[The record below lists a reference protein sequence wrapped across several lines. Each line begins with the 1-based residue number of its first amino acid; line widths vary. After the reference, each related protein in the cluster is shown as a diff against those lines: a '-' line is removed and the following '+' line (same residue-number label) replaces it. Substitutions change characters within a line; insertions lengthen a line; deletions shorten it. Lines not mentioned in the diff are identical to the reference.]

1 MELEGMM
8 DEKSVFAELFAVNV
22 NEHTET
28 KKSDGTEL
36 TYLSWP
42 FAWAEVK
49 KRYPGATY
57 EIIKQENGLPYVY
70 DENTGYMVST
80 RVTINGVSHE
90 MWLPVMD
97 GANKAMKSAP
107 YIYKVKNKNFRY
119 AKKCE
124 DGVFRD
130 SYGKEQPEFFEKTV
144 NAATMFDVNKAI
156 MRCLVKNL
164 AMFGLG
170 LYIYAGEDLPE
181 SEQPEPV
188 QPVTPV
194 SPDVEIA
201 VAKGMCQTAMKAY
214 AKRSGKGNKEVNDA
228 VREYIGKNYKDFTV
242 DDWRSAAQAVEGW
255 K

>member
-1 MELEGMM
+1 M
-8 DEKSVFAELFAVNV
+8 DEKKSVFSVLNAVNV
-22 NEHTET
+22 NEHTEV

-107 YIYKVKNKNFRY
+107 YIYKAKNKNFRY

-124 DGVFRD
+124 DGVYRD
-130 SYGKEQPEFFEKTV
+130 GYGKEQPEFFEKTV

-170 LYIYAGEDLPE
+170 LYIYAGEDLPDGE
-181 SEQPEPV
+181 KPEPQERPSTQDAAERLAARQLCQQAV
-188 QPVTPV
+188 KGWCQRNNG
-194 SPDVEIA
+194 DEKGCWQQIA
-201 VAKGMCQTAMKAY
+201 EA
-214 AKRSGKGNKEVNDA
+214 
-228 VREYIGKNYKDFTV
+228 IGKKSKDFTA
-242 DDWRSAAQAVEGW
+242 DDWRVAQKIAEAW

>member
-1 MELEGMM
+1 M

-49 KRYPGATY
+49 KRCPCATY

-97 GANKAMKSAP
+97 GSNKAMKSAP
-107 YIYKVKNKNFRY
+107 YIYKVKNKNFRF
-119 AKKCE
+119 AKKCA
-124 DGVFRD
+124 DGVYRD

-181 SEQPEPV
+181 SEQPEPA
-188 QPVTPV
+188 QPVTPD

-214 AKRSGKGNKEVNDA
+214 AQRSGKGNKEVNDA

>member
-1 MELEGMM
+1 M

-57 EIIKQENGLPYVY
+57 EIVKQENGLPYVY

-124 DGVFRD
+124 DGVYRD
-130 SYGKEQPEFFEKTV
+130 GYGKEQPEFFEKTV

-181 SEQPEPV
+181 IEQPPAPEPV
-188 QPVTPV
+188 KAD
-194 SPDVEIA
+194 SPAVEA
-201 VAKGMCQTAMKAY
+201 QVAKDMCATAMRAHKQ
-214 AKRSGKGNKEVNDA
+214 RSRKSDKDINNA
-228 VREYIGKNYKDFTV
+228 VREFIGKNYKDFTA
-242 DDWRSAAQAVEGW
+242 DDWRAAAQAVESW

>member
-1 MELEGMM
+1 M
-8 DEKSVFAELFAVNV
+8 DEKKSVFTELFAVNV

-28 KKSDGTEL
+28 KKGDGTEL

-49 KRYPGATY
+49 KRYPGAKY
-57 EIIKQENGLPYVY
+57 EIVKQENGLPYVY

-181 SEQPEPV
+181 SEQPEPA
-188 QPVTPV
+188 QPVTPD

-214 AKRSGKGNKEVNDA
+214 AQRSGKGNKEVNDA

>member
-1 MELEGMM
+1 MSEQ
-8 DEKSVFAELFAVNV
+8 KSVFDTLFAVNV
-22 NEHTET
+22 NGHTEK
-28 KKSDGTEL
+28 KKSGNTEL

-49 KRYPGATY
+49 KTYPEATY
-57 EIIKQENGLPYVY
+57 EVVKQENGLPYTF
-70 DENTGYMVST
+70 DENTGYMVNT
-80 RVTINGVSHE
+80 RVTIEGVTHE

-97 GANKAMKSAP
+97 GANKAMKAEE
-107 YIYKVKNKNFRY
+107 YTYLVKNPNFRC
-119 AKKCE
+119 AKKCD
-124 DGVFRD
+124 DGVYRD
-130 SYGKEQPEFFEKTV
+130 NYGREQPQYIEKHV
-144 NAATMFDVNKAI
+144 DPASMFDVNKAI

-181 SEQPEPV
+181 SEQPEPA
-188 QPVTPV
+188 QPVTPD

-214 AKRSGKGNKEVNDA
+214 AQRSRKGNKEVNDA

-255 K
+255 Q

>member
-1 MELEGMM
+1 M

-49 KRYPGATY
+49 KRYPGAKY
-57 EIIKQENGLPYVY
+57 EIVKQENGLPYVY

-107 YIYKVKNKNFRY
+107 YIYKVKNKNFRF
-119 AKKCE
+119 AKKCA
-124 DGVFRD
+124 DGVYRD

-181 SEQPEPV
+181 SEQPEPA
-188 QPVTPV
+188 QPVTPD

-214 AKRSGKGNKEVNDA
+214 AQRSGKGNKEVNDA

>member
-1 MELEGMM
+1 M
-8 DEKSVFAELFAVNV
+8 DEKKSVFSVLNSVNV

-181 SEQPEPV
+181 SEQPEPA
-188 QPVTPV
+188 QPVTPD

-214 AKRSGKGNKEVNDA
+214 AQRSGKGNKEVNDA

>member
-1 MELEGMM
+1 M

-97 GANKAMKSAP
+97 GSNKAMKSAP
-107 YIYKVKNKNFRY
+107 YIYKVKNKNFRF

-124 DGVFRD
+124 DGVYRD

-144 NAATMFDVNKAI
+144 NAATMFDVNKTL

-170 LYIYAGEDLPE
+170 LYIYAGEDLPVT
-181 SEQPEPV
+181 EQSDGKEPETSNDPKA
-188 QPVTPV
+188 QAAA
-194 SPDVEIA
+194 EKLA
-201 VAKGMCQTAMKAY
+201 ARAMCQRVVKAY
-214 AKRSGKGNKEVNDA
+214 CQKNKADENSAWQLIADH
-228 VREYIGKNYKDFTV
+228 IGKASKDFTKS
-242 DDWRSAAQAVEGW
+242 DWEEARKIAEAWA
-255 K
+255 

>member
-1 MELEGMM
+1 MNPN
-8 DEKSVFAELFAVNV
+8 DDVFGTLFALNV
-22 NEHTET
+22 NEHTEK
-28 KKSDGTEL
+28 KKSGDTEL

-42 FAWAEVK
+42 YAWAEVK
-49 KRYPGATY
+49 KRYPDASY
-57 EIIKQENGLPYVY
+57 SIWRQENGLPYVF
-70 DENTGYMVST
+70 DENTGFMVST
-80 RVTINGVSHE
+80 SVTINGVTHE

-97 GANKAMKSAP
+97 GANKAMLNRE
-107 YIYKVKNKNFRY
+107 YTYLVKNRNFKY
-119 AKKCE
+119 AKKCD

-130 SYGKEQPEFFEKTV
+130 KYGHEQRPYTEKRV
-144 NAATMFDVNKAI
+144 DAATMFDVNKTL

-181 SEQPEPV
+181 SEQPEPA
-188 QPVTPV
+188 QPVTPD

-214 AKRSGKGNKEVNDA
+214 AQRSGKGNKEVNDA

-255 K
+255 T

>member
-1 MELEGMM
+1 METN
-8 DEKSVFAELFAVNV
+8 KSVFAELFAVNV

-130 SYGKEQPEFFEKTV
+130 G
-144 NAATMFDVNKAI
+144 ATQSV
-156 MRCLVKNL
+156 
-164 AMFGLG
+164 
-170 LYIYAGEDLPE
+170 
-181 SEQPEPV
+181 
-188 QPVTPV
+188 
-194 SPDVEIA
+194 
-201 VAKGMCQTAMKAY
+201 
-214 AKRSGKGNKEVNDA
+214 
-228 VREYIGKNYKDFTV
+228 
-242 DDWRSAAQAVEGW
+242 W
-255 K
+255 

>member
-1 MELEGMM
+1 ME
-8 DEKSVFAELFAVNV
+8 EKSVFSVLNAVNV

-57 EIIKQENGLPYVY
+57 EIVKQENGLPYVY

-124 DGVFRD
+124 DGVYRD
-130 SYGKEQPEFFEKTV
+130 SYGREQPEFFEKMV
-144 NAATMFDVNKAI
+144 SAATMFDVNKAI

-181 SEQPEPV
+181 SEQPPAPEPV
-188 QPVTPV
+188 KAD
-194 SPDVEIA
+194 SPAVEVQ
-201 VAKGMCQTAMKAY
+201 VAKDMCATAMRSYKQ
-214 AKRSGKGNKEVNDA
+214 RSGKADKDINNA
-228 VREYIGKNYKDFTV
+228 VREFIGKSYKDFTA
-242 DDWRSAAQAVEGW
+242 DDWRTAAQAVESW

>member
-1 MELEGMM
+1 M
-8 DEKSVFAELFAVNV
+8 
-22 NEHTET
+22 
-28 KKSDGTEL
+28 
-36 TYLSWP
+36 Y
-42 FAWAEVK
+42 
-49 KRYPGATY
+49 
-57 EIIKQENGLPYVY
+57 
-70 DENTGYMVST
+70 
-80 RVTINGVSHE
+80 
-90 MWLPVMD
+90 
-97 GANKAMKSAP
+97 
-107 YIYKVKNKNFRY
+107 
-119 AKKCE
+119 
-124 DGVFRD
+124 RD

-181 SEQPEPV
+181 SEQPEPA
-188 QPVTPV
+188 QPVTPD

-214 AKRSGKGNKEVNDA
+214 AQRSGKGNKEVNDA

-242 DDWRSAAQAVEGW
+242 DDWRSAAQAVDGW

>member
-1 MELEGMM
+1 M

-22 NEHTET
+22 NEHPET

-97 GANKAMKSAP
+97 GSNKAMKSAP
-107 YIYKVKNKNFRY
+107 YIYKVKNKNFRF

-124 DGVFRD
+124 DGVYRD

-144 NAATMFDVNKAI
+144 NAATMFDVNKTL

-170 LYIYAGEDLPE
+170 LYIYAGEDLPVT
-181 SEQPEPV
+181 EQSDGKEPETSNDPKA
-188 QPVTPV
+188 QAAA
-194 SPDVEIA
+194 EKLA
-201 VAKGMCQTAMKAY
+201 ARAMCQRVVKAY
-214 AKRSGKGNKEVNDA
+214 CQKNKADENSAWQLIADH
-228 VREYIGKNYKDFTV
+228 IGKASKDFTKS
-242 DDWRSAAQAVEGW
+242 DWEEARKIAEAWA
-255 K
+255 